1 MRTKR
6 SSPRATIFSR
16 CNRRCTTHPSLS
28 STKKCGVWNSHHATK
43 VPYWKIAF
51 YSGWSYTWGSIL
63 FAIDGEWAWM
73 PLQCPSSE
81 FKREAK
87 SEVTLLFFFG
97 ALLYQLGAVTSYL
110 EAINNGSFGG
120 LTLKRFIHGKD
131 EEM

>member
-1 MRTKR
+1 
-6 SSPRATIFSR
+6 
-16 CNRRCTTHPSLS
+16 
-28 STKKCGVWNSHHATK
+28 
-43 VPYWKIAF
+43 
-51 YSGWSYTWGSIL
+51 
-63 FAIDGEWAWM
+63 M